1 MRIIKGNIIK
11 EEVVGFLFFIYV
23 KKILLFLE
31 KISFSPLTNGKFGAI
46 IMILN
51 INKKEKGVNI

>member
-23 KKILLFLE
+23 KKFFTFFGKNFIFPLDKW
-31 KISFSPLTNGKFGAI
+31 KI
-46 IMILN
+46 
-51 INKKEKGVNI
+51 